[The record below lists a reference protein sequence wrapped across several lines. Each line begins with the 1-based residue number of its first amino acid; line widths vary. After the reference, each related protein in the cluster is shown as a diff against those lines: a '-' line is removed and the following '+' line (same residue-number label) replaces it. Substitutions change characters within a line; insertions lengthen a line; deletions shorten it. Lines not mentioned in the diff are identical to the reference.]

1 MKIGENTDDVPRTV
15 IGVAL
20 RRPKHRR
27 QCMAGGDGLDTAED
41 NGGYPR
47 QSRSRSFKVTS
58 EDLDSDRAE
67 ITESFSK
74 YPM

>member
-41 NGGYPR
+41 NGGYQR
-47 QSRSRSFKVTS
+47 QSRSRSFKV
-58 EDLDSDRAE
+58 
-67 ITESFSK
+67 K
-74 YPM
+74 